1 MEESGQAGG
10 GDAVGALR
18 PQVYRDPRPP
28 ESMRKAHEW
37 ARTRPP
43 GWTYLAMRIL
53 LTPPALILYR
63 CRARGAANVPAV
75 GPVIV
80 APNHFSNFDHFFARG
95 RTCAREIRF
104 MTKSQLFAANPAVD
118 YLFRVSGHFPVR
130 RGHDDDE
137 AFITAGVDP
146 RARWLRRHLR
156 GGRALAHRA
165 ASASRAAAVGRLAL
179 ESGAPVIPVAIHGS
193 REVRAWR
200 RGRFPKVTVSYGE
213 PISFEPVESALARA
227 PTGGRRA
234 DLRPGAGDVRRA
246 RLVRVT
252 GHV

>member
-43 GWTYLAMRIL
+43 GWTYLAIRIL

-80 APNHFSNFDHFFARG
+80 APNHFSNFDHFFLGVHLR
-95 RTCAREIRF
+95 REIRF

-137 AFITAGVDP
+137 AFITAGSILD
-146 RARWLRRHLR
+146 R
-156 GGRALAHRA
+156 GGCVGIYAEGGR
-165 ASASRAAAVGRLAL
+165 SRTAGLGEPRRGVGRLAL

-200 RGRFPKVTVSYGE
+200 RGRFPRVTVSYGE
-213 PISFEPVESALARA
+213 PISFEPVEAPSRERQQEAAERIFDRVRAMYAELDSSA
-227 PTGGRRA
+227 
-234 DLRPGAGDVRRA
+234 
-246 RLVRVT
+246 
-252 GHV
+252 